1 MKPLVFDSSPLGHF
15 ARAGRLAVL
24 GRLTSGYR
32 RVAPRAV
39 LDEISAGKTL
49 YPPLADVRNAE
60 WLELVACDGLAEL
73 QALARYFRIL
83 GSGQR
88 DIGEASVL
96 AWAEVH
102 DGIAVVDERAATRA
116 AQQRGVTVHGTLWLI
131 ANGVRTGML
140 VLIDAERLIDQLREA
155 EAWLPCT
162 GAEFLSWAKGRGLLQ
177 P

>member
-1 MKPLVFDSSPLGHF
+1 M
-15 ARAGRLAVL
+15 
-24 GRLTSGYR
+24 
-32 RVAPRAV
+32 
-39 LDEISAGKTL
+39 LDEIQAGEGQ
-49 YPPLADVRNAE
+49 YPLLADVRDAE

-73 QALARYFRIL
+73 RALARYFQVL

-96 AWAEVH
+96 AWAEVN

-116 AQQRGVTVHGTLWLI
+116 AQQRGVVVHGTLWLI
-131 ANGVRTGML
+131 ANGVKTGL
-140 VLIDAERLIDQLREA
+140 LALLDAERLVDQLRDA

-162 GAEFLSWAKGRGLLQ
+162 GAEFLSWAKDRGLLQ